1 MRTRH
6 QIIDDLIEATEYH
19 DTEIILN
26 IDHIR
31 DLFSD
36 AIGHLKDASK
46 VVRDNQR
53 LRRHIRQLKAD
64 VARLQAKVDKYEGGA
79 EHDTVDL

>member
-1 MRTRH
+1 MRTRN
-6 QIIDDLIEATEYH
+6 QAIEDLIEATEYR

-31 DLFSD
+31 DLFND

-64 VARLQAKVDKYEGGA
+64 NARLQAKADKE
-79 EHDTVDL
+79 DNDD